1 MLAPFV
7 CSSKRGGME
16 PLDAQLSDDVTVTS
30 ELRQY
35 AICVYTSVVC
45 WVRYSGSVSRQLEH
59 RGVSNSIYLTAF
71 IYSRSI
77 LAVYLC
83 YIFLVMS
90 DCFAA
95 TCSLDVALRNEGS
108 VVRVT

>member
-1 MLAPFV
+1 M
-7 CSSKRGGME
+7 
-16 PLDAQLSDDVTVTS
+16 
-30 ELRQY
+30 
-35 AICVYTSVVC
+35 YTSVVC
-45 WVRYSGSVSRQLEH
+45 WFRYSGSVSLHLEH
-59 RGVSNSIYLTAF
+59 GGVSISIYLTAF